1 MSEVFEWALIRV
13 VPRVDRGEAINA
25 GVIVYSKAFRY
36 LKTRIE
42 LDERRVRA
50 VDPGTDL
57 SAVRAALTAFEL
69 ACTTGPLAEFTIG
82 ERFRWLTA
90 TRSALVQ
97 AGPIHAGLT
106 ADPQADLTRL
116 FESLVAT

>member
-42 LDERRVRA
+42 LDERRVLA
-50 VDPGTDL
+50 VDPGADL

>member
-25 GVIVYSKAFRY
+25 GVIVYSKSFRY

-42 LDERRVRA
+42 LDERRLRA
-50 VDPGTDL
+50 LDPGVDL
-57 SAVRAALTAFEL
+57 TAVRAALTALEL
-69 ACTTGPLAEFTIG
+69 ACTTGPLAEPP
-82 ERFRWLTA
+82 
-90 TRSALVQ
+90 SASAS
-97 AGPIHAGLT
+97 AGSRPPGRPSSRPAPIHAGVT

-116 FESLVAT
+116 FDSLVAT

>member
-1 MSEVFEWALIRV
+1 MSEVFEWALIRIM
-13 VPRVDRGEAINA
+13 PRVDRGEAINA

-42 LDERRVRA
+42 LDEGRLRA
-50 VDPGTDL
+50 IDPGTDL
-57 SAVRAALTAFEL
+57 TAVRAALSAFEL
-69 ACTTGPLAEFTIG
+69 ACTTGPLAEATLG

-90 TRSALVQ
+90 TRSAIVQ
-97 AGPIHAGLT
+97 AGPIHAGVT

-116 FESLVAT
+116 FDSLVAT